1 MATEQLFFAKV
12 NAGTVFSENQ
22 GANQFIRVNGTIS
35 AGQNQLTSVTDVGE
49 PYFGQAV
56 IRPGMKLVASTAYPS
71 GTTITSVDTGNN
83 TITVSDNAAGG
94 ISGGLCRI
102 NCGPG
107 MAFIESGSLTRPSG
121 VSDWDF
127 RKVTGSNDSEYSSG
141 DMNWGVMAPVAN
153 SGGASARSGNFGQFQ
168 VFDVQARQQN
178 TIANLFVTASGGN
191 MNGFS
196 GSFDFL
202 TGDTTFA
209 LYQMDSTNQAGPIF
223 NGTDISINDSYG
235 FAAYQLAASNLM
247 GAFVSGSGGGD
258 AFPHTGSAQITGS
271 LAITGSVDT
280 LLNSSENFLIKNAAA
295 VTQSL
300 FKIDNEGVAVFRA
313 REGSDGA
320 PSAIV
325 GGLYFTTSSAF
336 IGVD

>member
-1 MATEQLFFAKV
+1 MATEQLLFAKV
-12 NAGTVFSENQ
+12 NAATVFTENQ

-49 PYFGQAV
+49 PYFGQAA
-56 IRPGMKLVASTAYPS
+56 IRPGMKLVAGTAFPS

-83 TITVSDNAAGG
+83 TITVSDNAAGN

-107 MAFIESGSLTRPSG
+107 MAFIESGSLTLPSN
-121 VSDWDF
+121 VSWDY
-127 RKVTGSNDSEYSSG
+127 RNVTGSNDSEYSSG
-141 DMNWGVMAPVAN
+141 DKNWGVMVPVAN
-153 SGGASARSGNFGQFQ
+153 SGGASVRAGQFAQFQ
-168 VFDVQARQQN
+168 VFDVQDRQQN
-178 TIANLFVTASGGN
+178 AIANLFVTASGGN

-196 GSFDFL
+196 GSLDFV

-209 LYQMDSTNQAGPIF
+209 LYEMDSSNQAGPIF
-223 NGTDISINDSYG
+223 NGTDININDSYG

-247 GAFVSGSGGGD
+247 GAFPSGSGGGD

-271 LAITGSVDT
+271 LGVTGSVDT
-280 LLNSSENFLIKNAAA
+280 LLNSSENFLIKNATA
-295 VTQSL
+295 VSQSL

-313 REGSDGA
+313 REGVDGA

-325 GGLYFTTSSAF
+325 GGLYFTTSSAY